1 MPVWPTKDPE
11 AVADYRYDVA
21 LDADDTLSSITI
33 TRLSGSVAIVSDSSD
48 ATGITTWLSGG
59 TDGETAV
66 FRVDWST
73 AGGRAFDDIITL
85 PVAANEITP
94 LVLTGYVK
102 PTAAHLVARYP
113 AFASVPLATVRM
125 WLTDAERSVD
135 TSWIEGDYAA
145 ALMVKAAWSMAK
157 QGLGAASGAAALPAG
172 VTRFRSAS
180 MDVAISEKVASA
192 AVDGGIAAGIYEAEF
207 CMLQRRSF
215 GGPRL
220 VGACR

>member
-1 MPVWPTKDPE
+1 MPVWPTKDPQ

-33 TRLSGSVAIVSDSSD
+33 TRLSGSVAIDSSSDD
-48 ATGITTWLSGG
+48 ATGITAWLSGG

-66 FRVDWST
+66 FRVDWAT
-73 AGGRAFDDIITL
+73 TGGRTFDDIITL
-85 PVAANEITP
+85 PVAANEITA

-102 PTAAHLVARYP
+102 PTGAHLVARYP

-125 WLTDAERSVD
+125 WLTDAERFVD

-157 QGLGAASGAAALPAG
+157 QGLGAPSGAAALPAG
-172 VTRFRSAS
+172 VTRFRSGS
-180 MDVAISEKVASA
+180 MDVAISEKVALA

-207 CMLQRRSF
+207 CALQRRSF